1 MIAEARRLAGLAE
14 VDWKYQVGH
23 GSAERLGIEPKELQQ
38 YVKAGN
44 QRPQESGTGVG
55 ACADKQRQ
63 AAEDAEEKERKDE
76 ERKRVAAESAKR
88 AEQKK
93 RDDERKEAARK
104 AKEKQ
109 KTFANIPRLPVARHE
124 KELARLAKRLGEDV
138 AALREE
144 FAEFLGVGSEPA
156 ETTEPWP
163 EPVNIAVVLQE
174 LGDKISRYVVMQK
187 HQLIAAQLWT
197 AHTWLYD
204 YQVPV
209 HSPIL
214 AATSAEPNSGKSTLV
229 AVVGRA
235 SPRFSLNIEPTGPTL
250 YRYVDATKPT
260 IAIEEAD
267 DLFTRKSDLKHII
280 NAGWTRGPKI
290 QRQVNIGGVLHTV
303 EFDPFTPKA
312 IDLLGH
318 NLPPTTR
325 TRCIEL
331 RMRPKLKTEKVEQ
344 FNQLDDAEFAVLRR
358 KLARFAADNAAAL
371 KDAKP
376 ILPSD
381 LINRDAANWWL
392 LLAIAE
398 LAGGGPYFDF
408 CSVSNSVSQSIG
420 PTAFCPFILL
430 GRGINNATNCMG
442 ITANFHSA
450 RVPLRQHS
458 LCPFSTPAVFPFQI
472 KLQHL
477 LQVLIKIRF
486 VMSRSE
492 TRLLYSTKS
501 LDMIVDDICL
511 REWVRSLGRLLWSF
525 SPFQSLLHFS
535 ACPLQIFSPEATFAP
550 SKYNLFE
557 TAACGV
563 L

>member
-1 MIAEARRLAGLAE
+1 M
-14 VDWKYQVGH
+14 
-23 GSAERLGIEPKELQQ
+23 
-38 YVKAGN
+38 
-44 QRPQESGTGVG
+44 
-55 ACADKQRQ
+55 
-63 AAEDAEEKERKDE
+63 
-76 ERKRVAAESAKR
+76 
-88 AEQKK
+88 
-93 RDDERKEAARK
+93 
-104 AKEKQ
+104 
-109 KTFANIPRLPVARHE
+109 
-124 KELARLAKRLGEDV
+124 ARLAKRLGEDV

-187 HQLIAAQLWT
+187 HQLMAAQLWT

-204 YQVPV
+204 YQVPI

-229 AVVGRA
+229 VAVGRA

-260 IAIEEAD
+260 IAIQEAD

-290 QRQVNIGGVLHTV
+290 PRQVNIGSVLHTV

-312 IDLLGH
+312 IDMLGH
-318 NLPPTTR
+318 NLPRTTR

-398 LAGGGPYFDF
+398 LAGGEWPKRAREAAERLTRRGRRPSDGVQLLAAFKDIFATGRKEITSESVVAELHKDPTSIWAEYKYGGPITQRQVAHLLDAFDIDP
-408 CSVSNSVSQSIG
+408 VVVHPTKRSNSSPRGYKASQFVDVLTRFL
-420 PTAFCPFILL
+420 PTDP
-430 GRGINNATNCMG
+430 
-442 ITANFHSA
+442 H
-450 RVPLRQHS
+450 
-458 LCPFSTPAVFPFQI
+458 
-472 KLQHL
+472 
-477 LQVLIKIRF
+477 IR
-486 VMSRSE
+486 
-492 TRLLYSTKS
+492 TRLDAKQGKKTAKP
-501 LDMIVDDICL
+501 
-511 REWVRSLGRLLWSF
+511 RRAKKRS
-525 SPFQSLLHFS
+525 
-535 ACPLQIFSPEATFAP
+535 
-550 SKYNLFE
+550 K
-557 TAACGV
+557 
-563 L
+563 